1 MHDMLRIMDVASAL
15 RRERETAEAQLD
27 VDVAKARLRERLL
40 ATAAAA
46 GETVTAAE
54 VDAAIASYFARQH
67 RYADPPPSW
76 RRLRAH
82 LWVSR
87 VPVAL
92 GLVLATLL
100 VVGATALAGAF
111 VGPSPSPSPASVPSP
126 APVPAPAPQPV
137 PMPAPVTPAVT
148 TPASAE
154 APVVAAPEDAFAVAW
169 RRFQQA
175 LATAG
180 KLAADDGARARL
192 DQVAA
197 VAEVAGPAKDLSR
210 LRAAQSELDEVIL
223 RLDEQYEVRVVD
235 RAGEPSG
242 IDRYYR
248 GKLSGYYLIV
258 EAHGAD
264 GRTLR
269 RRIVN
274 HETKSRDEVTKWG
287 EEVDE
292 AVWNRLV
299 ADKRNDGVVD
309 DALFARKSRGTLAE
323 QIVMQGADGKPLV
336 RGRSITSW

>member
-27 VDVAKARLRERLL
+27 VDAATAKLRERLL

-46 GETVTAAE
+46 GEAVTAAE

-92 GLVLATLL
+92 GLAFVLLL
-100 VVGATALAGAF
+100 VVGATALAGVFTA
-111 VGPSPSPSPASVPSP
+111 PAPVPSP
-126 APVPAPAPQPV
+126 AAVPSPVPSPV
-137 PMPAPVTPAVT
+137 PQPAPVAPAVT
-148 TPASAE
+148 SP
-154 APVVAAPEDAFAVAW
+154 APVAAPVASTPEDAFAVAW

-197 VAEVAGPAKDLSR
+197 VADVAGPAKDLAR

-223 RLDEQYEVRVVD
+223 RLDEQYEVTVVD
-235 RAGEPSG
+235 RPGELSG
-242 IDRYYR
+242 IDRYFR

-258 EAHGAD
+258 EARSAD

-292 AVWNRLV
+292 VVWNRLV
-299 ADKRNDGVVD
+299 ADKRDDGVVD

-323 QIVMQGADGKPLV
+323 QIVMRGADGKPLV

>member
-87 VPVAL
+87 VPVVL
-92 GLVLATLL
+92 GLALATLL
-100 VVGATALAGAF
+100 VLGATALAGVF
-111 VGPSPSPSPASVPSP
+111 PGPSPSPVPAPVTSP
-126 APVPAPAPQPV
+126 APVPGPAPAKQPV
-137 PMPAPVTPAVT
+137 PTPEPVVVTPPLPVEP
-148 TPASAE
+148 PA
-154 APVVAAPEDAFAVAW
+154 VAAPEDAFAGAW
-169 RRFQQA
+169 RHFQQS
-175 LATAG
+175 LATAT
-180 KLAADDGARARL
+180 KLAAEDGARARL

-197 VAEVAGPAKDLSR
+197 VAEAAGPAKDLSR
-210 LRAAQSELDEVIL
+210 LRAAQAELDEVIT
-223 RLDEQYEVRVVD
+223 RLDEQYEVTVVD
-235 RAGEPSG
+235 RPGEPSG

-258 EAHGAD
+258 EARTAD

-323 QIVMQGADGKPLV
+323 QIVMHGADGKPLV